1 MILNYEIKQR
11 FASLLFALA
20 DLAQRL
26 QLIQSTN
33 KGKQMRKQSLRF
45 LLAPP
50 FHFFSFFLFSF
61 CLFFF
66 FYPVVALG
74 LDWETFQAESNQL
87 MN

>member
-1 MILNYEIKQR
+1 MILKYEIKQR

-66 FYPVVALG
+66 FILLLHLAWTEKHFKQNPI
-74 LDWETFQAESNQL
+74 N
-87 MN
+87 